1 MWVYEFGHSFN
12 QLATA
17 IRNKNNFTDERRDS
31 QTSLKM
37 AVKAALVGSHS
48 GMKKRDQTSLGGP

>member
-1 MWVYEFGHSFN
+1 MAVKAALVGSHSGM
-12 QLATA
+12 
-17 IRNKNNFTDERRDS
+17 KKRD